1 MTEKEKFV
9 KVLREQLLSSR
20 IGEHIG
26 QIQKFAYLKDG
37 YVVINLEQLNLAYC
51 EKFIDPKP
59 EHYYTSFIRFC
70 GKAMSYA
77 YKQAEFGFIF
87 AYNNTQV
94 IKHVNLNNY
103 RDCLVNFLASKFP
116 DFEFEV
122 DSSHEITIKV
132 KSYVDN
138 GKKLLESKV
147 EQAVYNFNRYN
158 PTYLVHAATYFSLT
172 DYYGNN
178 KHSFLIGF

>member
-9 KVLREQLLSSR
+9 KVLREQLLNSR
-20 IGEHIG
+20 LGAHIG
-26 QIQKFAYLKDG
+26 HIHKFAYLKND

-51 EKFIDPKP
+51 EKFVDPDP
-59 EHYYTSFIRFC
+59 EQYYTSFIRFC

-94 IKHVNLNNY
+94 IKHVNLNIY
-103 RDCLVNFLASKFP
+103 RDRLINFLSGKFR

-122 DSSHEITIKV
+122 DSNNEITMKV

-138 GKKLLESKV
+138 GKKLSENEV

-158 PTYLVHAATYFSLT
+158 PAYLVHAATYFRLT
-172 DYYGNN
+172 DYYGND
-178 KHSFLIGF
+178 KHSFLVGF